1 LNRLPV
7 CEKKI
12 TLILDFLKEYK
23 DNAYNRRQITEHL
36 WANYSFCDYKTFDQ
50 LLREV
55 GEKLYVHVNNQDTET
70 VQIVQYNTKPYTYQ
84 FVGSL
89 HNTKL
94 ENNQIVMVFDEEP
107 KAIDIE
113 ETSTVEE
120 TSTID
125 ENVEQSN
132 LIEDLKA
139 ADKIQFNSLLA
150 SLGDLLQSSPDKT
163 KMITEILA
171 VIIHNA

>member
-1 LNRLPV
+1 MNRLPV
-7 CEKKI
+7 CDKKI
-12 TLILDFLKEYK
+12 TMILDFLKERK
-23 DNAYNRRQITEHL
+23 DNAYNRRQISENL
-36 WANYSFCDYKTFDQ
+36 WANYSYCDYKTFDQ
-50 LLREV
+50 LLGEV
-55 GEKLYVHVNNQDTET
+55 GEKLYIHVNNLDTEL
-70 VQIVQYNTKPYTYQ
+70 VQIVQYNTRPYTYQ
-84 FVGSL
+84 FVGAL

-94 ENNQIVMVFDEEP
+94 ENYQTTMVFEDEP
-107 KAIDIE
+107 KAIETE
-113 ETSTVEE
+113 ETSTVKE